1 MTEVTIQ
8 NHVLGLW
15 TTTFIKTITECLNLD
30 LANIGFEHKLCQAV
44 IINVTKKVMLSAN
57 QYTITWR
64 NKMKI

>member
-8 NHVLGLW
+8 NYTLGLW
-15 TTTFIKTITECLNLD
+15 TATFIKTITECLNLD
-30 LANIGFEHKLCQAV
+30 LLYMGFEHKLCQAV
-44 IINVTKKVMLSAN
+44 IINMTKKVMLSAN